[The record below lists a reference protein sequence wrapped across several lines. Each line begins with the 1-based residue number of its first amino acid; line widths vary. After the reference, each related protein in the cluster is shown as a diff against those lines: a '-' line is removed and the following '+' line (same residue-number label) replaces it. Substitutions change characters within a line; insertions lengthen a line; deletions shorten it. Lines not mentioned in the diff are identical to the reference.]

1 MSWGSDVIAV
11 RDWLVESIHTV
22 WPGMLVATEKPERDF
37 GVPFARVSTK
47 HLEFH
52 SETVEYDRLQVQF
65 AIRVRREVTAGI
77 VGNQLIA
84 DAENLRLELLSSAN
98 PAGVADSPLVTGVQ
112 IEQDTPGDEEFDLLV
127 NFSCWMSA
135 ARG

>member
-11 RDWLVESIHTV
+11 RDWLVEAINEV

-37 GVPFARVSTK
+37 GVPFARVVTK
-47 HLEFH
+47 YLEFH
-52 SETVEYDRLQVQF
+52 SETVKFDRLQTHF
-65 AIRVRREVTAGI
+65 EIRVRREVTAGI

-84 DAENLRLELLSSAN
+84 DAESLRSELLGSAN
-98 PAGVADSPLVTGVQ
+98 PAGVADSPLVTSVQ
-112 IEQDTPGDEEFDLLV
+112 IEQETPGDHEFDLLV